1 MQREMI
7 IGKNHMKGTLTF
19 VNGESHIQ
27 ELIPSYVMEYK
38 NIIKDFI

>member
-7 IGKNHMKGTLTF
+7 IGKNHIKGTLTF
-19 VNGESHIQ
+19 VNG

>member
-7 IGKNHMKGTLTF
+7 IGKNHMKGTFTF
-19 VNGESHIQ
+19 VNGGV
-27 ELIPSYVMEYK
+27 SYVMEYK

>member
-7 IGKNHMKGTLTF
+7 IGKNHMKGTFTF
-19 VNGESHIQ
+19 VER
-27 ELIPSYVMEYK
+27 IPSYVMEYK